1 MSQGSLPGF
10 EPAHPT
16 DRLFLAIFPDAEH
29 AAQLATLAA
38 THLAD
43 HRLGSGVT
51 EASRLHVTVFHL
63 GDYTEL
69 PPGLV
74 TSATQA
80 LSSLAAEPFT
90 IRFDQIGSFSHRQP
104 SGPLVLT
111 ASEGNEELRALHK
124 QLATHL
130 RASAL
135 GHWTR
140 GSFEPHMTVAYNAA
154 TTPFKRI
161 TPVSW
166 PAGEVVLIHSLLGK
180 TRHTRL
186 ASQPLQ
192 KAKSG

>member
-10 EPAHPT
+10 EPAQPT
-16 DRLFLAIFPDAEH
+16 DRLFLAIFPDAQH
-29 AAQLATLAA
+29 AAQLATRAVA
-38 THLAD
+38 HLAD
-43 HRLGSGVT
+43 HRSRSGAT

-80 LSSLAAEPFT
+80 LSALVAKPFI

-104 SGPLVLT
+104 SGPLVFT
-111 ASEGNEELRALHK
+111 ASEGNEELRALHT

-135 GHWTR
+135 GQWTR

-154 TTPFKRI
+154 TIPFQKI
-161 TPVSW
+161 APISW
-166 PAGEVVLIHSLLGK
+166 PAGEVVLIHSLLGR
-180 TRHTRL
+180 TRHIRL
-186 ASQPLQ
+186 ASQPLHS
-192 KAKSG
+192 AALD